1 MDSTNDTTV
10 ITITANME
18 HLSSPPDFSGGS
30 CYSIFSFM
38 CMFCRSL
45 FVLLPFF
52 FWTLCCLFF
61 FDKRIHITVWYLQTL
76 LNLYSDMLIFIGF
89 FLFFVFLLFFV
100 FFNQIQFRPQWFYPY
115 LVMLLNTPFN
125 SISFISWRSALL
137 VEETGVPGE

>member
-1 MDSTNDTTV
+1 MTLMSSQLQLTWSTWVHPRILVRVRVT
-10 ITITANME
+10 
-18 HLSSPPDFSGGS
+18 
-30 CYSIFSFM
+30 
-38 CMFCRSL
+38 RSL
-45 FVLLPFF
+45 VLCVCFVDR
-52 FWTLCCLFF
+52 CLFF
-61 FDKRIHITVWYLQTL
+61 CHFSFGHCVVCSSSINGFWLPFDIFKLFLAYTPTCWYLL
-76 LNLYSDMLIFIGF
+76 GF